1 MVAMESSRKP
11 SHQTTMPRA
20 ASVRIIRRL
29 SVVLLVHFGARVSV
43 AQTVLVQAGDSA
55 RITASPS
62 TQVAIPIIANMTNAG
77 SLRLMSFGG
86 RVSWGAS
93 RLQFDSIRSVEG
105 RFLTANRDSV
115 AVGSLT
121 FSSTGS
127 SAISATSPVAWAHF
141 TASGTTGGT
150 RLAITPQFA
159 VSETNASLLSS
170 LQSRGLDVCVTVTG
184 IWGDVTDDGTVN
196 ILDAQQIARWA
207 VGLSVSRP
215 SAVRNRGD
223 VNADSQ
229 VNIIDAQQ
237 IARFSVQLTASVR
250 INSAIYSLPSV
261 TSIFMQPS
269 AVQFVAGGNF
279 LQLLAEP
286 RDSSGASIAGCPE
299 IVWSSS
305 NASIAAISASGLL
318 SGITPGSVTITATSN
333 GVSASL
339 PVKVPISLG
348 ETIRN
353 LSSAGG
359 EVLYNVSVPSGTPS
373 LTVRTSGGSGG
384 VYLYL
389 YQGSSPAG
397 TAACSQYA
405 SQTALTCAV
414 NAPTAGTWTVRVA
427 PFGSGGFS
435 GVILEVNPALPTMAF
450 GQSVANLSS
459 INGDA
464 LYNVTVPSGTPSL
477 TVRTSGGSGGVYL
490 YLYQGS
496 SPAGTAA
503 CSQYASQTALTCA
516 VNAPTAGTW
525 TVRVAPF
532 GSRGFSGVNL
542 EVNPALPT
550 VAFGQ
555 LVASLSS
562 INGDALYNVS
572 VPAGTP
578 SLTVRTSGGSGSVY
592 LYLHQGNSPAG
603 TAVCGQYATTTAA
616 TCAVNFPAAGVWTI
630 RITPFGSGG
639 FTGVNLE
646 VNR

>member
-1 MVAMESSRKP
+1 
-11 SHQTTMPRA
+11 MPRA

-427 PFGSGGFS
+427 PFGS
-435 GVILEVNPALPTMAF
+435 
-450 GQSVANLSS
+450 
-459 INGDA
+459 
-464 LYNVTVPSGTPSL
+464 
-477 TVRTSGGSGGVYL
+477 
-490 YLYQGS
+490 
-496 SPAGTAA
+496 
-503 CSQYASQTALTCA
+503 
-516 VNAPTAGTW
+516 
-525 TVRVAPF
+525 
-532 GSRGFSGVNL
+532 RGFSGVNL